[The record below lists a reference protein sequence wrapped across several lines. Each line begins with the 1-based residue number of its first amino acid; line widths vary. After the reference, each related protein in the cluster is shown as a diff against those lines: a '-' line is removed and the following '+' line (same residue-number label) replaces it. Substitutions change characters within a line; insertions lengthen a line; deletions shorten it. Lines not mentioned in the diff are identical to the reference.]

1 MKRNKVTDKTELT
14 VLFIEP
20 KYTWGFNVWQA
31 VFSKQWGKINYLIGD
46 IEIAASQLDED
57 QAVFLP

>member
-20 KYTWGFNVWQA
+20 KYTWGFSVWQNCFFKA
-31 VFSKQWGKINYLIGD
+31 MGKINYLIGNV
-46 IEIAASQLDED
+46 ETAASQLYED